1 MIGRTSVRPFFYTMR
16 YIWLPTQSPYI
27 NLATEE
33 YLLTQSQEDIFMLWQ
48 NADSVIIGRHQ
59 NTLAEINEAYV
70 KEHNITIA
78 RRLTGGGAVF
88 HDLGNL
94 NFSFIRNVE
103 PEEKEINFVR
113 FLQPIV
119 DALQSLDVPATF
131 SGRND
136 LVVHDKK
143 ISGNAMVFHENRVLE
158 HGTLLFSTIQN
169 HLAEALRVDPEK
181 FKDKAVKSVRS
192 RVTNISEHLK
202 TSMSVLEFKDY
213 LMDFILKH
221 QPGSRIEPLTPQEET
236 IIKKRADEKFS
247 TWEWNYGTSP
257 KYSIDRKLRT
267 QGGTVQVM
275 MDVKNGVVHDVRFF
289 GDFFSQK
296 NPDELIGKLIGIK
309 HTETA
314 LKEVLC
320 NIDIQQYFN
329 GVSNEELLGLL
340 G

>member
-1 MIGRTSVRPFFYTMR
+1 MR
-16 YIWLPTQSPYI
+16 YIWLPTQSPFV

-70 KEHNITIA
+70 NEHNITIA

-94 NFSFIRNVE
+94 NFSFIRNVA
-103 PEEKEINFVR
+103 PEEKEINFVK
-113 FLQPIV
+113 FLQPVV
-119 DALQSLDVPATF
+119 DALQSLGVPASF

-143 ISGNAMVFHENRVLE
+143 ISGNAMVFYGNRVLE

-202 TSMSVLEFKDY
+202 TPMTVLEFKDY
-213 LMDFILKH
+213 LMDFILKQ
-221 QPGSRIEPLTPQEET
+221 QPGTTIEPLTPREEDD
-236 IIKKRADEKFS
+236 IRKRAETKFS

-275 MDVKNGVVHDVRFF
+275 MDVKNGIIHDLRFF

-296 NPDELIGKLIGIK
+296 NPDELANMLIGKVHNRTSLQKILCGID
-309 HTETA
+309 
-314 LKEVLC
+314 V
-320 NIDIQQYFN
+320 QQYLN
-329 GVSNEELLGLL
+329 GVAEEELLELL